1 MPSTRSKISD
11 FRGGAATHASAS
23 NLCRPGRSHCALD
36 AEDQRNVE
44 EKPRL
49 RLTVPLTA
57 RDRGS
62 ERGTTVAVFS
72 GLPLF
77 FIENFA
83 DLSCEGLGSEEL
95 LNEWCIRAP
104 PRRVGP
110 VRAHSFRAPPCRS
123 TSGGSV
129 FVEQLTNLSHQ
140 PVRSKRFLKERYPFG
155 EHTVMNCGLFCVA

>member
-1 MPSTRSKISD
+1 MPSTRSKISGS
-11 FRGGAATHASAS
+11 RGGAAIHASAS
-23 NLCRPGRSHCALD
+23 NLCRPASSHCALD
-36 AEDQRNVE
+36 AADRRNFE

-57 RDRGS
+57 RDSRC

-83 DLSCEGLGSEEL
+83 DLSCEGLGSEVL

-110 VRAHSFRAPPCRS
+110 VRAHSFRASLCRS

-140 PVRSKRFLKERYPFG
+140 SVWSKRFLKERYSFG
-155 EHTVMNCGLFCVA
+155 EHAVMNGGLFCVA